1 MIRFAKAGVVM
12 SRMQILLCLLI
23 AVVATVSVGMPLL
36 AHSQDPKR
44 SVVDSGPQAL
54 ATLQPGP
61 YYALVIGNNNYRY
74 LNKLQ
79 TAVNDAKEVSQLLHE
94 HYGFSTKVLYDATRD
109 DILTALVEYRRTLPD
124 KSNLLIY
131 YAGHGHNDR
140 EADEAY
146 WLPVDAQKD
155 NNQNWISAD
164 DITRDVRAIPSQH
177 VLIISDS
184 CYSGSLTRDADVAI
198 NPWDQSKFLARM
210 WSSKSRTLMASG
222 SDEPVADGGGGGHSV
237 FANAILQGLQTIPD
251 SAFTAA
257 ALFQKVQPRVAG
269 RSEQLPQYNL
279 IRNSGHNFGDFIFS
293 RGGQAFTA
301 SLDNTDGSGPDRVYG
316 PFDNTTNHA
325 LLEEVDAIKKVVGS
339 YQQAYNYR
347 DPSILWKIWP
357 TASQK
362 TKQDIENAFKSA
374 ASIKMNLDVGTPDIA
389 PDGLSATVRSQ
400 FSQTFTPRNGSPQ
413 PPRSGDKIFLL
424 SKANGVWTIAEV
436 K

>member
-1 MIRFAKAGVVM
+1 M
-12 SRMQILLCLLI
+12 SRIQVRLCLLI
-23 AVVATVSVGMPLL
+23 AVVATVSVNMPLL
-36 AHSQDPKR
+36 AHGQDPKR
-44 SVVDSGPQAL
+44 SVVDSSPQTL

-79 TAVNDAKEVSQLLHE
+79 TAVNDAKEVSQLLRD

-198 NPWDQSKFLARM
+198 NPRDQSKFLARM

-301 SLDNTDGSGPDRVYG
+301 SLDTPELPGGSGGLSGGANNISNLSSGVGD
-316 PFDNTTNHA
+316 
-325 LLEEVDAIKKVVGS
+325 VDAIKKVLDL

-347 DPSILWKIWP
+347 DATALWKIWP
-357 TASQK
+357 NSPGK
-362 TKQDIENAFKSA
+362 TKQAIENAFKSA
-374 ASIKMNLDVGTPDIA
+374 ASIRMNLQVGTPDIA
-389 PDGLSATVRSQ
+389 LDGQSATVRGQCSQ
-400 FSQTFTPRNGSPQ
+400 LFVPRNGSAQ
-413 PPRSGDKIFLL
+413 PPRSDDILFSFKRDG
-424 SKANGVWTIAEV
+424 GVWVIADV